1 MQGQAHSHDCA
12 TTFKES
18 LLILLIYF
26 FGTILLTGLFISC
39 HSAAGGLVGLL
50 CGFFILLIFSARISG
65 SHFNPAITLA
75 FMFRR
80 DTGRFSRLL
89 GLLYIA
95 AQYAGAL
102 LGAIIVYN
110 LFQAH
115 PAIGAPLSVL
125 KNNDGDKLIIQAMI
139 QELIGGMIITFLYLT
154 QTEEKT
160 KMSGDPAIT
169 TLIIAATYT
178 AVVGYTESTLVMTGS
193 PFNPAAALGLFF
205 AILFDSDIDDTDN
218 IWIFF
223 IFSYVGAMCAT
234 LLFEYVYKRAIVVSE
249 EHDEA
254 MESPRAEEEAQF
266 LESPTDK

>member
-1 MQGQAHSHDCA
+1 
-12 TTFKES
+12 
-18 LLILLIYF
+18 
-26 FGTILLTGLFISC
+26 
-39 HSAAGGLVGLL
+39 
-50 CGFFILLIFSARISG
+50 
-65 SHFNPAITLA
+65 
-75 FMFRR
+75 MFRR

-102 LGAIIVYN
+102 VGAIIVYN

-115 PAIGAPLSVL
+115 PPAEALSVL
-125 KNNDGDKLIIQAMI
+125 KNSEGDKLIVQAMF

-169 TLIIAATYT
+169 TLIIAATYV
-178 AVVGYTESTLVMTGS
+178 AVVGYTESALVMTGS
-193 PFNPAAALGLFF
+193 PFNPAAALGLAV
-205 AILFDSDIDDTDN
+205 AILFDSDIKDTDN

-234 LLFEYVYKRAIVVSE
+234 LLFEYVYKRAMVVQE
-249 EHDEA
+249 EHEEA
-254 MESPRAEEEAQF
+254 LESPRDEAEAQF

>member
-1 MQGQAHSHDCA
+1 MNGKPHSHDCC

-18 LLILLIYF
+18 LLILLF
-26 FGTILLTGLFISC
+26 EFLGTMLLTALFASVF
-39 HSAAGGLVGLL
+39 ATLDGAGLL

-95 AQYAGAL
+95 AQYLGAVCGAL
-102 LGAIIVYN
+102 ITFN
-110 LFQAH
+110 LFQAKNT
-115 PAIGAPLSVL
+115 GRLPLSV
-125 KNNDGDKLIIQAMI
+125 NTNGGEDGDTTLLIQSMFM
-139 QELIGGMIITFLYLT
+139 EVIGSMIITFLYLT

-178 AVVGYTESTLVMTGS
+178 AVVAFSEQTAVMSGS
-193 PFNPAAALGLFF
+193 PYNPAVAMGLLWGMIFG
-205 AILFDSDIDDTDN
+205 ANVKNTSNSWLFLL
-218 IWIFF
+218 
-223 IFSYVGAMCAT
+223 FSYLGSILAVF
-234 LLFEYVYKRAIVVSE
+234 LFEFIYKKAVATADQIE
-249 EHDEA
+249 EMDEA
-254 MESPRAEEEAQF
+254 DEHEDA
-266 LESPTDK
+266 LISPTNV

>member
-1 MQGQAHSHDCA
+1 
-12 TTFKES
+12 
-18 LLILLIYF
+18 
-26 FGTILLTGLFISC
+26 
-39 HSAAGGLVGLL
+39 
-50 CGFFILLIFSARISG
+50 
-65 SHFNPAITLA
+65 
-75 FMFRR
+75 MFRR

-102 LGAIIVYN
+102 VGAIIVYN

-115 PAIGAPLSVL
+115 PATEALSVL
-125 KNNDGDKLIIQAMI
+125 KNTEGDKLIVQAMF

-169 TLIIAATYT
+169 TLIIAATYV
-178 AVVGYTESTLVMTGS
+178 AVVAYTESAFVMTGS
-193 PFNPAAALGLFF
+193 PFNPAAALGLAV
-205 AILFDSDIDDTDN
+205 AILFDSDIKGTDN

-234 LLFEYVYKRAIVVSE
+234 LLFEYVYKRAMVVQE
-249 EHDEA
+249 EHEEA
-254 MESPRAEEEAQF
+254 LESPRDEAEAQF